1 MKTITSILV
10 SLLFFNLSNAQT
22 MNPQNIEQR
31 IAAIE
36 DKMAIKNV
44 VDVFSNLADT
54 KEIDKQVLLFTE
66 DGEVESYANSERT
79 SLLKGREQLEQAFS
93 GFLSNFHTIYHQNGQ
108 QTIDELTD
116 NTAKATS
123 YCRVILVG
131 EQDGKQMKT
140 TMYTIYKD
148 EFVKQ
153 NGQWLIKH
161 RTSNFMWQEVEE
173 VK

>member
-66 DGEVESYANSERT
+66 DGEVESTQTVNGLIAKRKRTIRAGIFRFSFKFSYHLPPKWAAN
-79 SLLKGREQLEQAFS
+79 
-93 GFLSNFHTIYHQNGQ
+93 H
-108 QTIDELTD
+108 
-116 NTAKATS
+116 
-123 YCRVILVG
+123 
-131 EQDGKQMKT
+131 
-140 TMYTIYKD
+140 
-148 EFVKQ
+148 
-153 NGQWLIKH
+153 
-161 RTSNFMWQEVEE
+161 
-173 VK
+173 

>member
-140 TMYTIYKD
+140 TMYTI
-148 EFVKQ
+148 
-153 NGQWLIKH
+153 
-161 RTSNFMWQEVEE
+161 
-173 VK
+173 